1 MRRWLTL
8 LTLFT
13 IFNLMDAALA
23 TDGHQGHTDNSASH
37 STNVNANATTD
48 TLTHQEV
55 VEGVRAEF
63 QVMSLAAMNM
73 KDPEGKS
80 HHIMAKFFDAS
91 TEKQINNAIGKIK
104 VISPS
109 GKEQVESLQNY
120 SGILAANFDFDENGK
135 YGVICL
141 FKVDDKKRLVKFWYQ
156 HE

>member
-1 MRRWLTL
+1 
-8 LTLFT
+8 
-13 IFNLMDAALA
+13 MDAALA
-23 TDGHQGHTDNSASH
+23 TDGHQGHTDNSTSH
-37 STNVNANATTD
+37 STNVNANATPD

-80 HHIMAKFFDAS
+80 HHIMAKFFDVS
-91 TEKQINNAIGKIK
+91 SQKQINNAIGKIK
-104 VISPS
+104 VISPT
-109 GKEQVESLQNY
+109 GNEQVESLQNY
-120 SGILAANFDFDENGK
+120 SGILAANFNFDEKGR

-141 FKVDDKKRLVKFWYQ
+141 FKVAEKKRLVKFWYQ